1 MLEIV
6 GSKRYLMGPEE
17 KLILALDVDSLEKG
31 REIVRELMGC
41 VNMYKVGS
49 RLFCAEGPDS
59 VKMVKS
65 EGGRVFLDLKLHD
78 IPNTVAG
85 TSEAIAGLGVDMFDV
100 HTLGGIE
107 MMKAAREAAARAA
120 VDCGHKRPLVLGVT
134 VLTHIEDGVLREEL
148 GIDISVEEEVKH
160 LTAMAMDA
168 GLDGLICSP
177 REISTVRK
185 ICGDRVKII
194 TPGIRPS
201 WAQPGDQRR
210 TLSPAEAMREG
221 ADYLVVGRPV
231 LEAADRREAV
241 RKIIDEIADED
252 AK

>member
-1 MLEIV
+1 MDV
-6 GSKRYLMGPEE
+6 KE
-17 KLILALDVDSLEKG
+17 KLIIALDVDSLEKG
-31 REIVRELMGC
+31 REIVRELTGC
-41 VNMYKVGS
+41 INMYKVGS

-78 IPNTVAG
+78 IPNTVAR

-120 VDCGHKRPLVLGVT
+120 VDFGQERPLVLGVT
-134 VLTHIEDGVLREEL
+134 VLTHIEDVVLREEL
-148 GIDISVEEEVKH
+148 GIDISVEEEVVH
-160 LTAMAMDA
+160 LGSMAMAA

-177 REISTVRK
+177 REISAVRK
-185 ICGDRVKII
+185 ICGDRMKII

-201 WAQPGDQRR
+201 WAKLSDQRR
-210 TLSPAEAMREG
+210 TLSPAEAIREG

-231 LEAADRREAV
+231 IEARDRREAAE
-241 RKIIDEIADED
+241 KIMDEIANED
-252 AK
+252 TK